1 MSATGRSAAAT
12 TAPNVGSARTAASA
26 NSRAGAAPAADFTP
40 SERAQQMKTET
51 EEIHAEWYW
60 RDGDPTTPEAARTF
74 AARIKAATG
83 RDVRATYL
91 RSDGDNGVVFSVR
104 DIDADAE
111 AGRKE
116 RAIAAYRETFAKA
129 AAAGITTAT
138 PPAVVAYTFAENVAD
153 EADEIE
159 QEERDLRYAIEY
171 QAWARASNA
180 AADAAAARIAELGAK
195 KTQAEHD
202 RTINTLRRE
211 LELEKRARIQAER
224 ERDAAR
230 KAIVDGI
237 S

>member
-1 MSATGRSAAAT
+1 MKTAT
-12 TAPNVGSARTAASA
+12 TTEPRTGHTADC
-26 NSRAGAAPAADFTP
+26 RAGSAPAADFTP

-60 RDGDPTTPEAARTF
+60 REGDPTKPEGARKF

-91 RSDGDNGVVFSVR
+91 RSDSGNGVVFSVR
-104 DIDADAE
+104 DIDVEAE
-111 AGRKE
+111 SARKE
-116 RAIAAYRETFAKA
+116 RALAAYRETFSTAV
-129 AAAGITTAT
+129 AAGITTAT
-138 PPAVVAYTFAENVAD
+138 PPDYIEWLIFAENVAD
-153 EADEIE
+153 LADEIE
-159 QEERDLRYAIEY
+159 QEERYLRYAIEN
-171 QAWARASNA
+171 QAWARVLK
-180 AADAAAARIAELGAK
+180 ADDDANAARIAEHGAK

-202 RTINTLRRE
+202 RTINALRRE

>member
-1 MSATGRSAAAT
+1 MKKTK
-12 TAPNVGSARTAASA
+12 P
-26 NSRAGAAPAADFTP
+26 PKK
-40 SERAQQMKTET
+40 EKQMKTET
-51 EEIHAEWYW
+51 EEIHADWNW
-60 RDGDPTTPEAARTF
+60 RDGDPTTPEGARTF

-104 DIDADAE
+104 DIDVEAE
-111 AGRKE
+111 SARKE
-116 RAIAAYRETFAKA
+116 RALAAYRETFATA
-129 AAAGITTAT
+129 SAAGITTAT
-138 PPAVVAYTFAENVAD
+138 PPDVVEWWFDGNVAD

-159 QEERDLRYAIEY
+159 QAERDLRYAIEN
-171 QAWARASNA
+171 QAWARVLK
-180 AADAAAARIAELGAK
+180 ADEDANAARIAEHGAK

-202 RTINTLRRE
+202 RTINALRRE